1 MRVIVAEDAPLL
13 REGIAGVLTR
23 AGLEVVAQAVDADDL
38 RRKTR
43 THHPDVIVVDIRMP
57 PTNTDDGLRAALA
70 LRAND
75 PTLSVLVLSQ
85 YLETI
90 YARELFEAGTEGTG
104 YLLKDRVGDIDSFV
118 DSVRRVGQGGS
129 VLDPDVV
136 TLLMGRHRP
145 VTPVTGLTDRERA
158 VVALMA
164 QGCSNLAIATSLH
177 LSQASVEKHIH
188 SIFTKLELPNTP
200 DTHRRVLTVLTYLE
214 TAASTPRRH
223 EAG

>member
-1 MRVIVAEDAPLL
+1 MRILVAEDAPLL
-13 REGIAGVLTR
+13 REGITQVLTR
-23 AGLEVVAQAVDADDL
+23 AGMEVVAQAADADDL

-43 THHPDVIVVDIRMP
+43 THHPDVIVADIRMP
-57 PTNTDDGLRAALA
+57 PANTDDGLRAALA
-70 LRAND
+70 LRADN
-75 PTLSVLVLSQ
+75 PGLGVLVFSQ

-90 YARELFEAGTEGTG
+90 YARELFEAGTEGMG

-136 TLLMGRHRP
+136 ALLMGRHHP
-145 VTPVTGLTDRERA
+145 TTPVTGLTDRERT

-164 QGCSNLAIATSLH
+164 QGQSNLAIAASLH

-188 SIFTKLELPNTP
+188 SIFTKLSLPNDP
-200 DTHRRVLTVLTYLE
+200 NTHRRVLTVLTYLQ
-214 TAASTPRRH
+214 TGRPGT
-223 EAG
+223 GL